1 MCFLQAH
8 YFLPPIVCRLD
19 SGRARRRLAVG
30 MAAWSDGYLHG
41 KYKRKKIL
49 EQCLDAVINGVDC
62 ANNARTLAA
71 MVASS

>member
-1 MCFLQAH
+1 
-8 YFLPPIVCRLD
+8 
-19 SGRARRRLAVG
+19 

-49 EQCLDAVINGVDC
+49 EQSLDAVINGVDC